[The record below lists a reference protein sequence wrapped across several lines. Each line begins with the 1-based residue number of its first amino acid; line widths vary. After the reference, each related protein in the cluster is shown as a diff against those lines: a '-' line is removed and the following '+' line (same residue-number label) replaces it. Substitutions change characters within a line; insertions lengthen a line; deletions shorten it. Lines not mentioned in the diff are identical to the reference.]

1 MPETLW
7 LSEGGEE
14 IQKLVKRVAS
24 ARRVVVVTGAGI
36 SVNCGIPDFR
46 SSSGLFKQIQASHGD
61 VVSKG
66 RDLFDASVVFRT
78 AQATR
83 IFYEWMTHLREQ
95 CERAQPGVVHAFIRQ
110 LADRGQLQRSYT
122 QNIDGL
128 ERKAGLE
135 VWDPHCPT
143 TSPECVPWQQA
154 QSIPLHGTMDRL
166 TCQLC
171 SSSDTYNAVAGDS
184 CSDCMSRS
192 QQREQLGRRAL
203 ATGTLRPAVVLYGE
217 PHPHSEDI
225 ARIIGHD
232 TRALQGRKRAT
243 HDVLLVLGT
252 TLKVPGCKQ
261 LVRQLAAAPTTTTI
275 VVNNEHVCG
284 RVWDNIVDYQII
296 GCVDDWCSRVQRV
309 WAAQTKITQWTR
321 VRKTLPANCSA
332 KGQKVTGE
340 RRSTTKKENVN
351 YVVDETVE
359 SQTRK
364 VDHVVVEI
372 VQSQKRRAQ
381 DNDSIEC
388 TQPEPKRRRAELP
401 MRRSA
406 RIAMRESI
414 ELYHQSLSICT

>member
-1 MPETLW
+1 
-7 LSEGGEE
+7 
-14 IQKLVKRVAS
+14 
-24 ARRVVVVTGAGI
+24 
-36 SVNCGIPDFR
+36 
-46 SSSGLFKQIQASHGD
+46 
-61 VVSKG
+61 
-66 RDLFDASVVFRT
+66 
-78 AQATR
+78 
-83 IFYEWMTHLREQ
+83 
-95 CERAQPGVVHAFIRQ
+95 
-110 LADRGQLQRSYT
+110 
-122 QNIDGL
+122 
-128 ERKAGLE
+128 
-135 VWDPHCPT
+135 
-143 TSPECVPWQQA
+143 
-154 QSIPLHGTMDRL
+154 
-166 TCQLC
+166 
-171 SSSDTYNAVAGDS
+171 
-184 CSDCMSRS
+184 
-192 QQREQLGRRAL
+192 
-203 ATGTLRPAVVLYGE
+203 
-217 PHPHSEDI
+217 
-225 ARIIGHD
+225 
-232 TRALQGRKRAT
+232 
-243 HDVLLVLGT
+243 
-252 TLKVPGCKQ
+252 

-321 VRKTLPANCSA
+321 IRKTLPANCSA

-340 RRSTTKKENVN
+340 RRSTTKKENFN

-372 VQSQKRRAQ
+372 VQSQKRRAR